1 LRGSHLPLTQALI
14 NSREQ
19 HLLQQKE
26 QEDKIQQQLL
36 QEQQEQ
42 QAPPQ
47 IDNGDNQV
55 GCKFYL

>member
-36 QEQQEQ
+36 QEQQ
-42 QAPPQ
+42 QAPSQ